1 MNCAR
6 MALASLRATVAYFV
20 DGFVMF
26 AAWPAP
32 TTMKSKTA
40 VITLLALLAIKASA
54 QAPGPPLVLEH
65 ANVFMASQSP
75 WLHDMTVVVSAGRI
89 ESVQTSAQRTRYPA
103 LARRIDLHGA
113 WLLPGLID
121 AHVHVADIP
130 GAHRML
136 ALGVTTGRSMLTTGY
151 EDVGLKALY
160 DRGDK
165 DVPEILA
172 AGFPVVAR
180 PMQIKPG
187 LSSLFLDNPD
197 LDDIRFRDRI
207 GIDGARR
214 IVLDNAKRHVDWIK
228 VFANGRAGVL
238 SSEPTERDLNDAE
251 LTAAVQQATA
261 LGLPV
266 AAHAYSDGGVSAAIH
281 AGVRTIEHGSLITE
295 PTIRLMKDKGVC
307 FVPTLS
313 AFYSI
318 PPANTNSSADEKA
331 LSARGKMMIQHA
343 LGAIAIAHR
352 LGVRIVAGTD
362 TTYDADEPTVVDEI
376 KHLADSG
383 LTRAEAIESATAVS
397 ASCLGI
403 EKRKGAIAAGLD
415 ADIVAYANEPTM
427 DLHVLEKPIL
437 VIMRGSVYLDNLASG
452 SQR

>member
-1 MNCAR
+1 M
-6 MALASLRATVAYFV
+6 M
-20 DGFVMF
+20 
-26 AAWPAP
+26 
-32 TTMKSKTA
+32 SKTSTMT
-40 VITLLALLAIKASA
+40 ILALLAIKASA
-54 QAPGPPLVLEH
+54 QGPSPSLALEH
-65 ANVFMASQSP
+65 ANVFMGSQSP
-75 WLHDMTVVVSAGRI
+75 SLHDMTVVVVAGRI
-89 ESVQTSAQRTRYPA
+89 ESVQTSAQKTRYPP
-103 LARRIDLHGA
+103 LTRRIDLHGA

-121 AHVHVADIP
+121 AHVHVSDIP
-130 GAHRML
+130 GVHRML
-136 ALGVTTGRSMLTTGY
+136 ALGITTGRSMLTTGY

-165 DVPEILA
+165 DVPDILA

-214 IVLDNAKRHVDWIK
+214 IVMDDAKRHVDWIK

-251 LTAAVQQATA
+251 LAAAVQQATA

-266 AAHAYSDGGVSAAIH
+266 AAHAYSDAGVLAAIH

-295 PTIRLMKDKGVC
+295 PTIRLMKDKWVC

-313 AFYSI
+313 GFYSI
-318 PPANTNSSADEKA
+318 PPASENSSADERA
-331 LSARGKMMIQHA
+331 MSARGKMMIQHA
-343 LGAIAIAHR
+343 LDAIAIAHR
-352 LGVRIVAGTD
+352 LGVRIAAGTD
-362 TTYDADEPTVVDEI
+362 TTYDADEPTVIDEI

-383 LTRAEAIESATAVS
+383 LSPVEAIESATAVS

-403 EKRKGAIAAGLD
+403 EKHKGAIRAGLD
-415 ADIVAYANEPTM
+415 ADIVVYANDPTM
-427 DLHVLEKPIL
+427 DLRTLEKPIL
-437 VIMRGSVYLDNLASG
+437 AITRGSVYVGDAQLLKS
-452 SQR
+452 SP

>member
-1 MNCAR
+1 MR
-6 MALASLRATVAYFV
+6 
-20 DGFVMF
+20 
-26 AAWPAP
+26 
-32 TTMKSKTA
+32 SKTA
-40 VITLLALLAIKASA
+40 IMTILALLALKASA
-54 QAPGPPLVLEH
+54 QEASPPLVLEH
-65 ANVFMASQSP
+65 ANVFMGSQSP
-75 WLHDMTVVVSAGRI
+75 SLHDMTVIVSAGRI
-89 ESVQTSAQRTRYPA
+89 ESVQTSAQKTRYPP
-103 LARRIDLHGA
+103 LARRIDLRGA

-130 GAHRML
+130 GVHRML
-136 ALGVTTGRSMLTTGY
+136 ALGITTGRSMLTTGY

-165 DVPEILA
+165 DVPDILA

-207 GIDGARR
+207 GIDGAQR

-251 LTAAVQQATA
+251 LAAAVKQAAA

-266 AAHAYSDGGVSAAIH
+266 AAHAYSDGGVLAAIH

-295 PTIRLMKDKGVC
+295 PTIKLMKEQGVC

-318 PPANTNSSADEKA
+318 PAATANSSADEKA
-331 LSARGKMMIQHA
+331 MGARGKMMIQHA
-343 LGAIAIAHR
+343 RDAVSIARR
-352 LGVRIVAGTD
+352 LGVSIAAGTD

-383 LTRAEAIESATAVS
+383 LTTSEAIESATTVS

-403 EKRKGAIAAGLD
+403 EKRKGAVRAGLD
-415 ADIVAYANEPTM
+415 ADIVVYDNDPTL
-427 DLHVLEKPIL
+427 DLRTLEKPLL
-437 VIMRGSVYLDNLASG
+437 VITRGSVYLDNLADH
-452 SQR
+452 R

>member
-1 MNCAR
+1 MR
-6 MALASLRATVAYFV
+6 FKT
-20 DGFVMF
+20 GI
-26 AAWPAP
+26 
-32 TTMKSKTA
+32 TT
-40 VITLLALLAIKASA
+40 ILALLAIKAAA
-54 QAPGPPLVLEH
+54 QGPGPSLVLEH
-65 ANVFMASQSP
+65 ANVFVGSGSP
-75 WLHDMTVVVSAGRI
+75 WLHDMTLAVSAGRI
-89 ESVQTSAQRTRYPA
+89 ESVQTSAQKTRYP
-103 LARRIDLHGA
+103 LLTRRIDLHGA

-121 AHVHVADIP
+121 AHVHVSDIP
-130 GAHRML
+130 AVHRML
-136 ALGVTTGRSMLTTGY
+136 ALGITTGRSMLTTGY

-165 DVPEILA
+165 DVPDILA

-207 GIDGARR
+207 GIDGAQR

-238 SSEPTERDLNDAE
+238 SSDPTERDLNDAE

-318 PPANTNSSADEKA
+318 PSANANSSADENA
-331 LSARGKMMIQHA
+331 MSARGKMMIQHA
-343 LGAIAIAHR
+343 LDAIAIAKR
-352 LGVRIVAGTD
+352 LGVRIAAGTD
-362 TTYDADEPTVVDEI
+362 TTYDADEPTVIDEI

-383 LTRAEAIESATAVS
+383 LSTAEAIESATAVS
-397 ASCLGI
+397 ASCLGL
-403 EKRKGAIAAGLD
+403 EKHKGAIRAGFD
-415 ADIVAYANEPTM
+415 ADIVVYGIDPTM

-437 VIMRGSVYLDNLASG
+437 VVTRGSVYVDKLASG
-452 SQR
+452 DRDHR

>member
-1 MNCAR
+1 MAAAR
-6 MALASLRATVAYFV
+6 ECRQRVTFDYLANVTKRET
-20 DGFVMF
+20 
-26 AAWPAP
+26 
-32 TTMKSKTA
+32 TTMRSKAGIAT
-40 VITLLALLAIKASA
+40 ILALLAINASA
-54 QAPGPPLVLEH
+54 QGPGPPLVLEH
-65 ANVFMASQSP
+65 ANVFMGSQSP
-75 WLHDMTVVVSAGRI
+75 SLHNMTVVVSAGRI
-89 ESVQTSAQRTRYPA
+89 ESVQTSAQKTRYPP
-103 LARRIDLHGA
+103 LARRIDLQGA

-130 GAHRML
+130 GVHRML
-136 ALGVTTGRSMLTTGY
+136 ALGITTGRSMLTTGY

-165 DVPEILA
+165 DVPDILA

-207 GIDGARR
+207 GIDGAQR
-214 IVLDNAKRHVDWIK
+214 IVLDNAKRHADWIK

-266 AAHAYSDGGVSAAIH
+266 AAHAYSDGGVLAAIH

-295 PTIRLMKDKGVC
+295 PTIKLMKEKGVC

-313 AFYSI
+313 AFYSD
-318 PPANTNSSADEKA
+318 PA
-331 LSARGKMMIQHA
+331 
-343 LGAIAIAHR
+343 
-352 LGVRIVAGTD
+352 
-362 TTYDADEPTVVDEI
+362 
-376 KHLADSG
+376 
-383 LTRAEAIESATAVS
+383 
-397 ASCLGI
+397 C
-403 EKRKGAIAAGLD
+403 KREL
-415 ADIVAYANEPTM
+415 N
-427 DLHVLEKPIL
+427 
-437 VIMRGSVYLDNLASG
+437 R
-452 SQR
+452 R

>member
-1 MNCAR
+1 MR
-6 MALASLRATVAYFV
+6 
-20 DGFVMF
+20 
-26 AAWPAP
+26 
-32 TTMKSKTA
+32 SKTGI
-40 VITLLALLAIKASA
+40 ITILAFLAIKAAA
-54 QAPGPPLVLEH
+54 QASDPSLVLEH
-65 ANVFMASQSP
+65 ANVFVGSQSP
-75 WLHDMTVVVSAGRI
+75 WLHDMTVVISAGRI
-89 ESVQTSAQRTRYPA
+89 ERLQTSAQKTEYPP
-103 LARRIDLHGA
+103 LTRRIDLHGA

-121 AHVHVADIP
+121 AHVHAADIP
-130 GAHRML
+130 GVHRML
-136 ALGVTTGRSMLTTGY
+136 ALGITTGRSMLTTGY

-165 DVPEILA
+165 DVPDILA

-180 PMQIKPG
+180 PMQIKPD

-214 IVLDNAKRHVDWIK
+214 IVLDDAKRHVDWIK

-266 AAHAYSDGGVSAAIH
+266 AAHAYSDGGVLAAIH

-295 PTIRLMKDKGVC
+295 PTIRLMKDNGVC

-318 PPANTNSSADEKA
+318 APANENSSADEKA
-331 LSARGKMMIQHA
+331 MSARGKMMIQHA
-343 LGAIAIAHR
+343 LDAIAIAHR
-352 LGVRIVAGTD
+352 LGVRIAAGAD
-362 TTYDADEPTVVDEI
+362 TTYDADEHTVIDEI

-383 LTRAEAIESATAVS
+383 LSPAEAIESATTVS
-397 ASCLGI
+397 VSCLGI
-403 EKRKGAIAAGLD
+403 EKHKGAIRAGLD
-415 ADIVAYANEPTM
+415 ADIVVYRNEPTK
-427 DLHVLEKPIL
+427 DLHELEKPLL
-437 VIMRGSVYLDNLASG
+437 VITRGSVYADNLASG
-452 SQR
+452 DHR

>member
-1 MNCAR
+1 MR
-6 MALASLRATVAYFV
+6 
-20 DGFVMF
+20 
-26 AAWPAP
+26 
-32 TTMKSKTA
+32 SKTG
-40 VITLLALLAIKASA
+40 IMTILALLAIKASA
-54 QAPGPPLVLEH
+54 QGPGPSLVLEH
-65 ANVFMASQSP
+65 ANVFMGSQSP
-75 WLHDMTVVVSAGRI
+75 PLHDMTVVVSAGRI
-89 ESVQTSAQRTRYPA
+89 ESVQKSAQKTRYPP

-121 AHVHVADIP
+121 AHVHVSDIP
-130 GAHRML
+130 GVHRML
-136 ALGVTTGRSMLTTGY
+136 ALGITTGRSMLTTGY

-165 DVPEILA
+165 DVPDILA
-172 AGFPVVAR
+172 AGFPVVAQ

-214 IVLDNAKRHVDWIK
+214 IVLDNAERHVDWIK

-238 SSEPTERDLNDAE
+238 SSEPTQRDLNDAE

-266 AAHAYSDGGVSAAIH
+266 AAHAYSDGGVLAAIH

-318 PPANTNSSADEKA
+318 PPANANSSADEKA
-331 LSARGKMMIQHA
+331 MSARGKMMIQHA
-343 LGAIAIAHR
+343 LDAIAIAHR
-352 LGVRIVAGTD
+352 LGVSIAAGTD
-362 TTYDADEPTVVDEI
+362 TTYDADEPTVIDEI
-376 KHLADSG
+376 EHLADSG
-383 LTRAEAIESATAVS
+383 LSTAEAIDSATTVS

-403 EKRKGAIAAGLD
+403 EKHKGAIRAGLD
-415 ADIVAYANEPTM
+415 ADIVVYGNEPTM

-437 VIMRGSVYLDNLASG
+437 VITRGSVYVDNLASVDH
-452 SQR
+452 R

>member
-1 MNCAR
+1 MR
-6 MALASLRATVAYFV
+6 RKT
-20 DGFVMF
+20 GI
-26 AAWPAP
+26 
-32 TTMKSKTA
+32 TT
-40 VITLLALLAIKASA
+40 ILALLAIKAAA
-54 QAPGPPLVLEH
+54 QGPGPSLVLEH
-65 ANVFMASQSP
+65 ANVFVGSGSP
-75 WLHDMTVVVSAGRI
+75 WLHDMTVVVRAGRI
-89 ESVQTSAQRTRYPA
+89 ESVQNSAQKTQYP
-103 LARRIDLHGA
+103 LLTRRIDLHGA

-121 AHVHVADIP
+121 AHVHVSDIP
-130 GAHRML
+130 GVHRML
-136 ALGVTTGRSMLTTGY
+136 ALGITTGRSMLTTGY

-165 DVPEILA
+165 DVPDILA

-197 LDDIRFRDRI
+197 LDDIRFRDRV
-207 GIDGARR
+207 GIDGAGR

-281 AGVRTIEHGSLITE
+281 AGARTIEHGSLITE

-313 AFYSI
+313 GFYSI
-318 PPANTNSSADEKA
+318 PSATANSSADEKA
-331 LSARGKMMIQHA
+331 MSTRGKMMIQHA
-343 LGAIAIAHR
+343 LEAIEIAHR
-352 LGVRIVAGTD
+352 LGVSIVAGTD
-362 TTYDADEPTVVDEI
+362 TTYDADEPTVIDEI

-383 LTRAEAIESATAVS
+383 LSTVEAIDSATAVS

-403 EKRKGAIAAGLD
+403 DKHKGAIRAGLD
-415 ADIVAYANEPTM
+415 ADIVVYGNEPTM

-437 VIMRGSVYLDNLASG
+437 VITRGSVYLDNSASG
-452 SQR
+452 DHR

>member
-1 MNCAR
+1 M
-6 MALASLRATVAYFV
+6 MSQTS
-20 DGFVMF
+20 
-26 AAWPAP
+26 
-32 TTMKSKTA
+32 TMT
-40 VITLLALLAIKASA
+40 ILALLAIKASA
-54 QAPGPPLVLEH
+54 QGAGSSLALEH
-65 ANVFMASQSP
+65 ANVFMGSQSP
-75 WLHDMTVVVSAGRI
+75 PQHDMTVVVSAGEI
-89 ESVQTSAQRTRYPA
+89 VSVQPTAQKTRYPA
-103 LARRIDLHGA
+103 LTRRMDLHGA

-130 GAHRML
+130 GVHRML
-136 ALGVTTGRSMLTTGY
+136 ALGITTGRSMLTTGY

-160 DRGDK
+160 ERGDK
-165 DVPEILA
+165 DVPDILA

-207 GIDGARR
+207 GSDGARR
-214 IVLDNAKRHVDWIK
+214 IVLTNAKRHVDWIK

-238 SSEPTERDLNDAE
+238 SSDPTERDLNDAE
-251 LTAAVQQATA
+251 LNAAVQQAIA

-266 AAHAYSDGGVSAAIH
+266 AAHAYSDAGVLAAIH

-295 PTIRLMKDKGVC
+295 PTLSVMKDKGVC

-313 AFYSI
+313 AFYAI

-331 LSARGKMMIQHA
+331 MSARGKMMIQHA
-343 LGAIAIAHR
+343 VDAIAIAHR
-352 LGVRIVAGTD
+352 LGVRIAAGTD

-383 LTRAEAIESATAVS
+383 LSNVEAIESATAMS
-397 ASCLGI
+397 ASCLGV
-403 EKRKGAIAAGLD
+403 ENHKGAIRSGLD
-415 ADIVAYANEPTM
+415 ADIVVYGDDPTR

-437 VIMRGSVYLDNLASG
+437 VITRGSVYLDNLASG
-452 SQR
+452 DHH